1 MKLKFFC
8 LTISI
13 NGQRYK
19 IFTFQPITILSIIN
33 LFNYQ
38 QQLNLIEY
46 NGKIKNNLSIKETHI
61 INNAKIEMIT
71 IVGGG

>member
-8 LTISI
+8 LIIYI
-13 NGQRYK
+13 NEQRYK
-19 IFTFQPITILSIIN
+19 IFTFQPITIFSIIN

-38 QQLNLIEY
+38 QQSNLIEY
-46 NGKIKNNLSIKETHI
+46 NGKIKNGLNLNKTHI
-61 INNAKIEMIT
+61 TNNAKIEMIT

>member
-8 LTISI
+8 LIISI

-19 IFTFQPITILSIIN
+19 IFTLQPITILSIIN

-38 QQLNLIEY
+38 QQLNLVEY
-46 NGKIKNNLSIKETHI
+46 NGKIKNSLSIKKTHI

>member
-1 MKLKFFC
+1 MKVKFFC
-8 LTISI
+8 LIISI

-19 IFTFQPITILSIIN
+19 IFTSQPITILSIIN

-46 NGKIKNNLSIKETHI
+46 NGKIKNILNLNKIYI